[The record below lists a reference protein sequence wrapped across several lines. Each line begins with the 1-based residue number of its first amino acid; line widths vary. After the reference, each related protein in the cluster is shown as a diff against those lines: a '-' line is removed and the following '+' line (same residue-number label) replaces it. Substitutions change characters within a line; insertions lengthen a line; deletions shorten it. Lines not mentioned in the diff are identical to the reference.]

1 MANLFGKNKLRGIA
15 GQIDTEE
22 IKPFIEIIK
31 EWHEDYHNGSL
42 KRDKETSREQEY
54 NQQFFKTILG
64 YKEKPASPFS
74 FEPKA
79 TTDKGQLPDAVIS
92 YTDTAKDVRNIA
104 AVVELKGASI
114 DLDRPQR
121 HGGNM
126 SPVQQGFKYKTQYR
140 SVPYEDTKPH
150 CPNLINFRTR
160 AERLNERDMADVLAQ
175 RMVIEESYRRESIA
189 TSRPLSGGLVNPS

>member
-1 MANLFGKNKLRGIA
+1 MANLFGKNKLRSIA
-15 GQIDTEE
+15 QQIDTEE
-22 IKPFIEIIK
+22 IKPFIEVVK

-54 NQQFFKTILG
+54 NQQFFKVILG
-64 YKEKPASPFS
+64 YKEKPASPYS

-92 YTDTAKDVRNIA
+92 YTDTANDIHNIA

-114 DLDRPQR
+114 DLDRPQQR
-121 HGGNM
+121 EGNF

-140 SVPYEDTKPH
+140 SVPFVIVSNFWEFRLYHDNLLDYEAWT
-150 CPNLINFRTR
+150 FR
-160 AERLNERDMADVLAQ
+160 
-175 RMVIEESYRRESIA
+175 
-189 TSRPLSGGLVNPS
+189 RPRKS